1 MVEAIGISNLSRYK
15 DTPLFDDALFGKDE
29 IQFGTMVP
37 PEEFLE
43 PSENVRRH
51 TVAASEV
58 GFLDILAVRF
68 YGQGYE
74 ELWWSIALANA
85 ILDPENDMF
94 VGQTLLIPPRAQ
106 AIKFI
111 SRVGEG

>member
-1 MVEAIGISNLSRYK
+1 MVDDIGISSLSRYK
-15 DTPLFDDALFGKDE
+15 DTLLFDDALFGKDE
-29 IQFGTMVP
+29 VQFGTMIP
-37 PEEFLE
+37 PVEFLE

-58 GFLDILAVRF
+58 GLLDILAVRF
-68 YGQGYE
+68 YGEGYE
-74 ELWWSIALANA
+74 ELWWSIALTNA
-85 ILDPENDMF
+85 ILDPENEMF
-94 VGQTLLIPPRAQ
+94 AGQTLLIPPRDQ